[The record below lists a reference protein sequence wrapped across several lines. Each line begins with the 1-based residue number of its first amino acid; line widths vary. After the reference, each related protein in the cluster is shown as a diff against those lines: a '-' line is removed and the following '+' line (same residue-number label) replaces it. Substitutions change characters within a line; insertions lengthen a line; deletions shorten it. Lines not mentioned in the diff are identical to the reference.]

1 MENFWDFLRPLTGI
15 AEALSLPVV
24 LLVFIISIIIFAI
37 ALAAYMRKKSARLL
51 FVAAAFFIFMAK
63 WLLQLIDQFIS
74 PGLFFSIPAQ
84 GIVELIIMVL
94 LLLAILKK

>member
-1 MENFWDFLRPLTGI
+1 
-15 AEALSLPVV
+15 
-24 LLVFIISIIIFAI
+24 
-37 ALAAYMRKKSARLL
+37 
-51 FVAAAFFIFMAK
+51 MAK